1 MERARKMNNSK
12 FKILSVPYVVWMLIF
27 TIIPLAL
34 IIIFAF
40 TDRNVGGF
48 TFENIQ
54 FAARYL
60 PVLVKSVY
68 LAAVATVICLVVSYP
83 LAYIM
88 SKMSLNHQKTMM
100 MLVMLPM
107 WMNFLL
113 RTYAWMSILETNS
126 GFLNKFL
133 GLLGF
138 EPVHIMYTQGAVI
151 LGMVYNYIPYMI
163 LPLYTIMLKID
174 NRLIEA
180 AQDLGCNTFNVFNK
194 VIIPLSFPGITSGIT
209 MTFVPAVSTFV
220 ISQLLGGPKNNLI
233 GDLIESQFVSGGE
246 YNPYYGSA
254 ISLLLMV
261 VVFIC
266 IGIFNQ
272 FDNEEMEETLK

>member
-1 MERARKMNNSK
+1 MNNRKLRIFSA
-12 FKILSVPYVVWMLIF
+12 PYIVWMALF

-34 IIIFAF
+34 IVVFAF
-40 TDRNVGGF
+40 TDRNTGGF
-48 TFENIQ
+48 TFDNIQ

-68 LAAVATVICLVVSYP
+68 LAAVATIICLVVSYP

-88 SKMSLNHQKTMM
+88 SNMNLNRQRTMM

-126 GFLNKFL
+126 GLLNKVVTFF
-133 GLLGF
+133 GF
-138 EPVHIMYTQGAVI
+138 EPVHVMYTQGAVI

-174 NRLIEA
+174 RRLIEA
-180 AQDLGCNTFNVFNK
+180 SQDLGCNTFQVFRK
-194 VIIPLSFPGITSGIT
+194 VVIPLSFPGITSGVT

-266 IGIFNQ
+266 MGIFNQ

>member
-1 MERARKMNNSK
+1 MNNKK
-12 FKILSVPYVVWMLIF
+12 FKIFSIPYIVWMLIF

-34 IIIFAF
+34 IFIFAF
-40 TDRNVGGF
+40 TDRNNGGF
-48 TFENIQ
+48 TFDNLQ

-60 PVLVKSVY
+60 PVLIKSVY
-68 LAAVATVICLVVSYP
+68 LAALATIICLVISYP

-88 SKMSLNHQKTMM
+88 SKMRLNHQKTMM

-126 GFLNKFL
+126 GFLNAVLTFF
-133 GLLGF
+133 GF
-138 EPVHIMYTQGAVI
+138 EPVKIMYTQGAVI

-163 LPLYTIMLKID
+163 LPLYTIMVKID
-174 NRLIEA
+174 TRLIEA
-180 AQDLGCNTFNVFNK
+180 ASDLGCNTYNVFKK
-194 VIIPLSFPGITSGIT
+194 VIIPLSFPGITSGVT

-266 IGIFNQ
+266 MGIFNQ

>member
-1 MERARKMNNSK
+1 MNNRK
-12 FKILSVPYVVWMLIF
+12 FKILAIPYIIWMLIF

-34 IIIFAF
+34 IFVFAF
-40 TDRNVGGF
+40 TDRTTPNEFNF
-48 TFENIQ
+48 TFDNIQ

-60 PVLVKSVY
+60 PVLIKSVY
-68 LAAVATVICLVVSYP
+68 FAAIATIICLVLAYP

-88 SKMSLNHQKTMM
+88 SKMKLNHQRTMV

-133 GLLGF
+133 GLLHLG
-138 EPVHIMYTQGAVI
+138 PVNIMYTQGAVI

-180 AQDLGCNTFNVFNK
+180 AQDLGCNTYTVFRK

-266 IGIFNQ
+266 MGIFNQ

>member
-1 MERARKMNNSK
+1 MNNRK
-12 FKILSVPYVVWMLIF
+12 FKILSVPYIVWMLIF

-34 IIIFAF
+34 IVVFAF
-40 TDRNVGGF
+40 TDRNAGGF
-48 TFENIQ
+48 TLDNVQ

-68 LAAVATVICLVVSYP
+68 LAAVATIICLVVSYP

-100 MLVMLPM
+100 LLVMLPM

-133 GLLGF
+133 TFLGF

-180 AQDLGCNTFNVFNK
+180 AQDLGCNTVTVFRK

-220 ISQLLGGPKNNLI
+220 ISQLLGGPKNSLI

-254 ISLLLMV
+254 ISLLLMI

>member
-1 MERARKMNNSK
+1 MNSRK
-12 FKILSVPYVVWMLIF
+12 FKILSVPYVVWMLLF

-34 IIIFAF
+34 IVVFAF
-40 TDRNVGGF
+40 TDRNAGGF
-48 TFENIQ
+48 TLENIQ
-54 FAARYL
+54 YAARYL

-68 LAAVATVICLVVSYP
+68 LAAVATLICLVVSYP

-88 SKMSLNHQKTMM
+88 SKMKLNHQKTMM

-133 GLLGF
+133 TFLGF

-163 LPLYTIMLKID
+163 LPLYTIMVKID
-174 NRLIEA
+174 SRLIEA
-180 AQDLGCNTFNVFNK
+180 AQDLGCNTYSVFKK

>member
-1 MERARKMNNSK
+1 MNKSTKQVLAFPYIIWMVGFTVIPLLMVFYYGLTDRSGAFTLANVMAIMAEDHMK
-12 FKILSVPYVVWMLIF
+12 ALLLSLAYSIVS
-27 TIIPLAL
+27 TIICLL
-34 IIIFAF
+34 IA
-40 TDRNVGGF
+40 
-48 TFENIQ
+48 
-54 FAARYL
+54 
-60 PVLVKSVY
+60 
-68 LAAVATVICLVVSYP
+68 YP
-83 LAYIM
+83 LAMILRTRNIGTG
-88 SKMSLNHQKTMM
+88 SF
-100 MLVMLPM
+100 VVFIFILPM

-126 GFLNKFL
+126 GFLNRFL
-133 GLLGF
+133 DIFNLG
-138 EPVHIMYTQGAVI
+138 PVHVMYTQGAVI

-163 LPLYTIMLKID
+163 LPLYTIMVKID

-180 AQDLGCNTFNVFNK
+180 AQDLGCNTYNVFKK

-254 ISLLLMV
+254 ISLLLMI

-266 IGIFNQ
+266 MGIFNQ

>member
-1 MERARKMNNSK
+1 MFS
-12 FKILSVPYVVWMLIF
+12 IPYLVWMVIF

-34 IIIFAF
+34 VAFFAF
-40 TDRNVGGF
+40 TDRDTGAF
-48 TFENIQ
+48 TLDNIQ
-54 FAARYL
+54 YASKYL
-60 PVLVKSVY
+60 PVLVKSVW
-68 LAAVATVICLVVSYP
+68 LAAVATVICLVLSYP

-88 SKMSLNHQKTMM
+88 SKMKLNQQRTMM
-100 MLVMLPM
+100 MLIMLPM

-126 GFLNKFL
+126 GLLNKVITFF
-133 GLLGF
+133 GF
-138 EPVHIMYTQGAVI
+138 EPVNVMYTQGAVI

-163 LPLYTIMLKID
+163 LPLYTIMVKID
-174 NRLIEA
+174 GRLIEA
-180 AQDLGCNTFNVFNK
+180 AQDLGCNTFNVFRK
-194 VIIPLSFPGITSGIT
+194 VIIPLSFPGITSGVT

-220 ISQLLGGPKNNLI
+220 ISQMLGGPKNSLV
-233 GDLIESQFVSGGE
+233 GDLIESQFITA
-246 YNPYYGSA
+246 YNPNYGSA

-266 IGIFNQ
+266 MGIFNQ

>member
-1 MERARKMNNSK
+1 MNNKK
-12 FKILSVPYVVWMLIF
+12 FKILAVPYIVWMLIF

-34 IIIFAF
+34 ILVFAF
-40 TDRNVGGF
+40 TDRNAEGFRF
-48 TFENIQ
+48 TFDNIQ

-60 PVLVKSVY
+60 PVLIKSVY
-68 LAAVATVICLVVSYP
+68 FATVATIICLVVAYP

-88 SKMSLNHQKTMM
+88 SKMRLNHQRTMV

-126 GFLNKFL
+126 GFLNRFL
-133 GLLGF
+133 SIFNIG
-138 EPVHIMYTQGAVI
+138 PVHIMYTQAAVI

-163 LPLYTIMLKID
+163 LPLYTIMIKID

-180 AQDLGCNTFNVFNK
+180 AQDLGCNTYSVFRK

-233 GDLIESQFVSGGE
+233 GDLIESHFVSGGE

>member
-1 MERARKMNNSK
+1 MNNRK
-12 FKILSVPYVVWMLIF
+12 FKILAIPYVVWMLIF

-34 IIIFAF
+34 ILVFAF
-40 TDRNVGGF
+40 TDRNAEGF
-48 TFENIQ
+48 KFTLDNVQ

-60 PVLVKSVY
+60 PVLIKSVY
-68 LAAVATVICLVVSYP
+68 FAAVATIICLVVSYP

-88 SKMSLNHQKTMM
+88 SKMRMNHQRTMM

-126 GFLNKFL
+126 GFLNRFL
-133 GLLGF
+133 SIFNIG
-138 EPVHIMYTQGAVI
+138 PVHIMYTQGAVI

-163 LPLYTIMLKID
+163 LPLYTIMVKID

-180 AQDLGCNTFNVFNK
+180 AQDLGCNTYNVFKK

-266 IGIFNQ
+266 MGIFNQ

>member
-1 MERARKMNNSK
+1 MNNRK
-12 FKILSVPYVVWMLIF
+12 FRMFSIPYLVWMLVF

-34 IIIFAF
+34 IAFFAF
-40 TDRNVGGF
+40 TDRDTGAF
-48 TFENIQ
+48 TMDNIQ
-54 FAARYL
+54 YASKYL
-60 PVLVKSVY
+60 PVLVKSVW
-68 LAAVATVICLVVSYP
+68 LAAVATVICLVISYP

-88 SKMSLNHQKTMM
+88 SKMKLNHQRTMM
-100 MLVMLPM
+100 MLIMLPM

-126 GFLNKFL
+126 GLLNKVITFF
-133 GLLGF
+133 GF
-138 EPVHIMYTQGAVI
+138 EPVNVMYTQGAVI

-163 LPLYTIMLKID
+163 LPLYTIMVKLD
-174 NRLIEA
+174 GRLIEA
-180 AQDLGCNTFNVFNK
+180 AQDLGCNTFNVFRK
-194 VIIPLSFPGITSGIT
+194 VIIPLSFPGITSGVT

-220 ISQLLGGPKNNLI
+220 ISQMLGGPKNSLV
-233 GDLIESQFVSGGE
+233 GDLIESQFITA
-246 YNPYYGSA
+246 YNPNYGSA

-266 IGIFNQ
+266 MGIFNQ

>member
-1 MERARKMNNSK
+1 MNNKK
-12 FKILSVPYVVWMLIF
+12 FKILSVPYIVWMLIF
-27 TIIPLAL
+27 TVIPLAL
-34 IIIFAF
+34 IVVFAF
-40 TDRNVGGF
+40 TDRNSKGFSF
-48 TFENIQ
+48 TFENVQ
-54 FAARYL
+54 YAARYL
-60 PVLVKSVY
+60 PVLIKSVY
-68 LAAVATVICLVVSYP
+68 YAAIATVICLVVSYP
-83 LAYIM
+83 FAYFM
-88 SKMSLNHQKTMM
+88 SKMRLNHQRTMM
-100 MLVMLPM
+100 MLIMLPM

-133 GLLGF
+133 ALFNLG
-138 EPVHIMYTQGAVI
+138 PVHVMYTQGAVI

-163 LPLYTIMLKID
+163 LPLYTIMVKID
-174 NRLIEA
+174 NRVIEA
-180 AQDLGCNTFNVFNK
+180 AQDLGCNTFNVFKK

-254 ISLLLMV
+254 ISLMLMIV
-261 VVFIC
+261 VYIC

>member
-1 MERARKMNNSK
+1 MNNK
-12 FKILSVPYVVWMLIF
+12 RFKILSIPYIVWMLLF

-34 IIIFAF
+34 IVIFAF
-40 TDRNVGGF
+40 TDRNAGGF
-48 TFENIQ
+48 TLENVQ

-60 PVLVKSVY
+60 PVLIKSVY
-68 LAAVATVICLVVSYP
+68 FAAVATIICLILAYP
-83 LAYIM
+83 LAYFM
-88 SKMSLNHQKTMM
+88 SKMRLNHQRTMV
-100 MLVMLPM
+100 MLIMLPM

-126 GFLNKFL
+126 GFLNKLL
-133 GLLGF
+133 GLF
-138 EPVHIMYTQGAVI
+138 NIAPVNIMYTQGAVI
-151 LGMVYNYIPYMI
+151 LGMVYNYIPFMI
-163 LPLYTIMLKID
+163 LPLYTIMVKID

-180 AQDLGCNTFNVFNK
+180 AQDLGCNTYGVFKK

>member
-1 MERARKMNNSK
+1 MNNRK
-12 FKILSVPYVVWMLIF
+12 FKILAIPYIVWMLIF

-34 IIIFAF
+34 ILVFAF
-40 TDRNVGGF
+40 TDRNASGF
-48 TFENIQ
+48 RFTMDNIQ

-60 PVLVKSVY
+60 PVLIKSIY
-68 LAAVATVICLVVSYP
+68 FAAVATIICLVVSYP

-88 SKMSLNHQKTMM
+88 SKMRLNHQRTMV

-126 GFLNKFL
+126 GFLNRFL
-133 GLLGF
+133 GFFGVG
-138 EPVHIMYTQGAVI
+138 PVHIMYTQGAVI

-163 LPLYTIMLKID
+163 LPLYTIMVKID

-180 AQDLGCNTFNVFNK
+180 AQDLGCNTYNVFKK

-254 ISLLLMV
+254 ISLLLMI

-266 IGIFNQ
+266 MGIFNQ

>member
-1 MERARKMNNSK
+1 MKKNAC
-12 FKILSVPYVVWMLIF
+12 L
-27 TIIPLAL
+27 IPLYVWTAVFVL
-34 IIIFAF
+34 LPLAIVIYFAF
-40 TDRNVGGF
+40 TREGGTGMEF
-48 TFENIQ
+48 SLEGFS
-54 FAARYL
+54 RLSDPMYL
-60 PVLVKSVY
+60 GVILKSFKIAIISTLVCI
-68 LAAVATVICLVVSYP
+68 LCGYP
-83 LAYIM
+83 AAYILAR
-88 SKMSLNHQKTMM
+88 SKSRAKFIIVIL
-100 MLVMLPM
+100 MLLPM

-180 AQDLGCNTFNVFNK
+180 AQDLGCNTFNVFRK

>member
-1 MERARKMNNSK
+1 MNNKK
-12 FKILSVPYVVWMLIF
+12 FKILSVPYIVWMLIF
-27 TIIPLAL
+27 TVIPLAL
-34 IIIFAF
+34 IVVFAF
-40 TDRNVGGF
+40 TDRNSNGFSF
-48 TFENIQ
+48 TFENVQ
-54 FAARYL
+54 YAARYL
-60 PVLVKSVY
+60 PVLIKSVY
-68 LAAVATVICLVVSYP
+68 YAAIATVICLVVSYP
-83 LAYIM
+83 FAYFM
-88 SKMSLNHQKTMM
+88 SKMRLNHQRTMM
-100 MLVMLPM
+100 MLIMLPM

-133 GLLGF
+133 ALFNLG
-138 EPVHIMYTQGAVI
+138 PVHVMYTQGAVI

-163 LPLYTIMLKID
+163 LPLYTIMVKID
-174 NRLIEA
+174 NRVIEA
-180 AQDLGCNTFNVFNK
+180 AQDLGCNTFNVFKK

-254 ISLLLMV
+254 ISLMLMIV
-261 VVFIC
+261 VYIC

>member
-1 MERARKMNNSK
+1 MNNKK
-12 FKILSVPYVVWMLIF
+12 FKILSVPYIVWMLIF
-27 TIIPLAL
+27 TVIPLAL
-34 IIIFAF
+34 IVVFAF
-40 TDRNVGGF
+40 TDRNSNGFSF
-48 TFENIQ
+48 TFENVQ
-54 FAARYL
+54 YAARYL
-60 PVLVKSVY
+60 PVLIKSVY
-68 LAAVATVICLVVSYP
+68 YAAIATVICLVVSYP
-83 LAYIM
+83 FAYFM
-88 SKMSLNHQKTMM
+88 SKMHLNHQRTMM
-100 MLVMLPM
+100 MLIMLPM

-133 GLLGF
+133 ALFNLG
-138 EPVHIMYTQGAVI
+138 PVHVMYTQGAVI

-163 LPLYTIMLKID
+163 LPLYTIMVKID
-174 NRLIEA
+174 NRVIEA
-180 AQDLGCNTFNVFNK
+180 AQDLGCNTFNVFKK

-254 ISLLLMV
+254 ISLMLMIV
-261 VVFIC
+261 VYIC

>member
-1 MERARKMNNSK
+1 MNNRK
-12 FKILSVPYVVWMLIF
+12 FKILAVPYAMWMLIF

-34 IIIFAF
+34 ILVFAF
-40 TDRNVGGF
+40 TDRNTEGFRF
-48 TFENIQ
+48 TFDNVQ

-60 PVLVKSVY
+60 PVLIKSVY
-68 LAAVATVICLVVSYP
+68 FAAVATIICLVVSYP

-88 SKMSLNHQKTMM
+88 SKMRLNHQRTMM

-126 GFLNKFL
+126 GFLNRFL
-133 GLLGF
+133 DLFGIG
-138 EPVHIMYTQGAVI
+138 PVHIMYTQGAVI

-163 LPLYTIMLKID
+163 LPLYTIMVKID

-180 AQDLGCNTFNVFNK
+180 AQDLGCNTYNVFKK

-266 IGIFNQ
+266 MGIFNQ

>member
-1 MERARKMNNSK
+1 MNNKK
-12 FKILSVPYVVWMLIF
+12 FKILSVPYIVWMLIF
-27 TIIPLAL
+27 TVIPLAL
-34 IIIFAF
+34 IVVFAF
-40 TDRNVGGF
+40 TDRNSKGFSF
-48 TFENIQ
+48 TFENVQ
-54 FAARYL
+54 YAARYL
-60 PVLVKSVY
+60 PVLIKSVY
-68 LAAVATVICLVVSYP
+68 YAAIATVICLVVSYP
-83 LAYIM
+83 FAYFM
-88 SKMSLNHQKTMM
+88 SKMRLNHQRTMM
-100 MLVMLPM
+100 MLIMLPM

-133 GLLGF
+133 ALFNLG
-138 EPVHIMYTQGAVI
+138 PVHVMYTQGAVI

-163 LPLYTIMLKID
+163 LPLYTIMIKID
-174 NRLIEA
+174 NRVIEA
-180 AQDLGCNTFNVFNK
+180 AQDLGCNTFNVFKK

-254 ISLLLMV
+254 ISLMLMIV
-261 VVFIC
+261 VYIC

>member
-1 MERARKMNNSK
+1 MNSKK
-12 FKILSVPYVVWMLIF
+12 FKILSVPYVVWMLLF
-27 TIIPLAL
+27 TLIPLAL
-34 IIIFAF
+34 IVVFAF
-40 TDRNVGGF
+40 TDRNEGGF
-48 TFENIQ
+48 TLDNIQ

-68 LAAVATVICLVVSYP
+68 LAAVATFICLIVSYP

-88 SKMSLNHQKTMM
+88 SKMRLNHQKTMM

-133 GLLGF
+133 TFLGF

-163 LPLYTIMLKID
+163 LPLYTIMVKID
-174 NRLIEA
+174 SRLIEA
-180 AQDLGCNTFNVFNK
+180 AQDLGCNTYSVFKK